1 MKNYF
6 QKILFLLPDIIIR
19 NKQIK
24 CFTGGWLIMNMKK
37 KRMKHYRSSIQKQEK
52 RKNLRCGRI
61 TGALEIG

>member
-6 QKILFLLPDIIIR
+6 QKILSLLPDIIIR

-37 KRMKHYRSSIQKQEK
+37 KRMKHYRSFI
-52 RKNLRCGRI
+52 
-61 TGALEIG
+61 